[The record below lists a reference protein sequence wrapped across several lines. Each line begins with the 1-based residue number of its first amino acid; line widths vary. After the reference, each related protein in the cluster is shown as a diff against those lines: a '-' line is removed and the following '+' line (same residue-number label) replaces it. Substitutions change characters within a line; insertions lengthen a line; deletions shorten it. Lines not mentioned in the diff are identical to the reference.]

1 MQNRTIARELALL
14 ILGQLQDRHVPEAST
29 TEQLLAQA
37 MASLNSHLRESL
49 DQAAEELQQAQQAL
63 LDSELAEGQLPQVRE
78 HLRQGLERWSRP
90 SIASPQAWNTPVC
103 CSWLI
108 SRICAIGRC
117 CEPRLWLRPNRNWIK
132 ASMR

>member
-14 ILGQLQDRHVPEAST
+14 ILGQLQDRHVPEATT

-63 LDSELAEGQLPQVRE
+63 LDSEL
-78 HLRQGLERWSRP
+78 S
-90 SIASPQAWNTPVC
+90 
-103 CSWLI
+103 LI
-108 SRICAIGRC
+108 HI
-117 CEPRLWLRPNRNWIK
+117 
-132 ASMR
+132 

>member
-78 HLRQGLERWSRP
+78 HLRQGLERSE
-90 SIASPQAWNTPVC
+90 QALKKKIT
-103 CSWLI
+103 
-108 SRICAIGRC
+108 G
-117 CEPRLWLRPNRNWIK
+117 
-132 ASMR
+132 